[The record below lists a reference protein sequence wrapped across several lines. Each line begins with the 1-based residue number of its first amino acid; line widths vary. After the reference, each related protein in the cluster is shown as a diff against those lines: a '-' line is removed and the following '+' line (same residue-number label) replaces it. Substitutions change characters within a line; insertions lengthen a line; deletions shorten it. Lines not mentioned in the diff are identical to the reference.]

1 VIIIDRA
8 LEQRER
14 EQAPIRVALAGAGY
28 MGRGIALEMLL
39 RKTGMRL
46 AAVGNRTLADAQRA
60 FSDAGVDSVRSVGGL
75 DELEAAVEAGVPA
88 VTDDVLSICR
98 CTNIDV
104 VVEATGEVEVGA
116 RTAVEAIEHGKHVV
130 LMNAE
135 LDATIGPI
143 LKQRADAA
151 SVVITD
157 TDGDEPGVAMNLY
170 RYVKALGFEPVL
182 AGNIKG
188 FIDRHRTPATQADFA
203 ARHNQKPPMIT
214 SFADGTKLSME
225 ATILAN
231 ATGFGVTQR
240 GMEGPSYGDVR
251 EMVGHFD
258 HDRLLAGGVVDYVLG
273 AEPGTGAFVVGYGDN
288 PIRAQYMSYF
298 KMGEGPLYLWYQP
311 WHLPNFDLPLTVAR
325 AALFGDAA
333 VAPLG
338 APSCEVVTVAKRDL
352 APGDVLDGIGGFDCY
367 GTIENASTARAEDL
381 LPMGLS
387 EGCRVTRALRMDE
400 AVSFGDVELPSDRIS
415 DALWNEQLA
424 LFERTGSRSTLTG

>member
-1 VIIIDRA
+1 VIILDRA
-8 LEQRER
+8 LEERER
-14 EQAPIRVALAGAGY
+14 DHAPIRVAIVGAGY

-39 RKTGMRL
+39 RTTGMRL
-46 AAVGNRTLADAQRA
+46 VAVANRSRAEAERA
-60 FSDAGVDSVRSVGGL
+60 FRDAGVETVRNVGSHE
-75 DELEAAVEAGVPA
+75 ELEAALEDDVPA
-88 VTDDVLSICR
+88 VTADALSVCR
-98 CTNIDV
+98 CDGIDV
-104 VVEATGEVEVGA
+104 VVEATGEVEFGA
-116 RTAVEAIEHGKHVV
+116 RTAAEAISYGKHVV

-151 SVVITD
+151 GVVFTD

-170 RYVKALGFEPVL
+170 RYVTSLGFRPVL

-188 FIDRHRTPATQADFA
+188 FIDPHRTPATQADFA

-231 ATGFGVTQR
+231 ATGFGVTRR
-240 GMEGPSYGDVR
+240 GMEGPSYAHVR

-258 HDRLLAGGVVDYVLG
+258 LGRLLEGGVVDYVLG

-298 KMGEGPLYLWYQP
+298 KMGDGPLYLWYQP

-333 VAPLG
+333 VTPLDG
-338 APSCEVVTVAKRDL
+338 PRCEVIAVAKRDL
-352 APGDVLDGIGGFDCY
+352 PEGHDLDGIGGFDSY
-367 GTIENASTARAEDL
+367 GTIENATVARAENL
-381 LPMGLS
+381 LPMGLAG
-387 EGCRVTRALRMDE
+387 GCRLIRAVALDE
-400 AVSFGDVELPSDRIS
+400 PISFDHVERPPDRLV
-415 DALWNEQLA
+415 DALWNEQLE
-424 LFERTGSRSTLTG
+424 LFTGSIASR

>member
-1 VIIIDRA
+1 
-8 LEQRER
+8 
-14 EQAPIRVALAGAGY
+14 
-28 MGRGIALEMLL
+28 
-39 RKTGMRL
+39 
-46 AAVGNRTLADAQRA
+46 
-60 FSDAGVDSVRSVGGL
+60 
-75 DELEAAVEAGVPA
+75 
-88 VTDDVLSICR
+88 
-98 CTNIDV
+98 
-104 VVEATGEVEVGA
+104 
-116 RTAVEAIEHGKHVV
+116 
-130 LMNAE
+130 
-135 LDATIGPI
+135 
-143 LKQRADAA
+143 
-151 SVVITD
+151 
-157 TDGDEPGVAMNLY
+157 
-170 RYVKALGFEPVL
+170 
-182 AGNIKG
+182 
-188 FIDRHRTPATQADFA
+188 
-203 ARHNQKPPMIT
+203 
-214 SFADGTKLSME
+214 
-225 ATILAN
+225 
-231 ATGFGVTQR
+231 
-240 GMEGPSYGDVR
+240 
-251 EMVGHFD
+251 MVGHFD

>member
-1 VIIIDRA
+1 MIIVDRA
-8 LEQRER
+8 LEERER
-14 EQAPIRVALAGAGY
+14 EQAPIRVAIVGAGY
-28 MGRGIALEMLL
+28 MGRGIALEILL

-46 AAVGNRTLADAQRA
+46 VAVANRTLAEAERA
-60 FSDAGVDSVRSVGGL
+60 FHEAGVDAVRSVGSL
-75 DELEAAVEAGVPA
+75 DELEAAVAEGVPA
-88 VTDDVLSICR
+88 ATDDVLSVCR
-98 CTNIDV
+98 CDGVDV
-104 VVEATGEVEVGA
+104 VVEATGEVEFGA
-116 RTAVEAIEHGKHVV
+116 RTAIEAIEHGKHVV

-151 SVVITD
+151 GVVITD
-157 TDGDEPGVAMNLY
+157 TDGDEPGVAMNLV

-188 FIDRHRTPATQADFA
+188 FIDRHRTPATQAEFA

-231 ATGFGVTQR
+231 ATGFGVTRR
-240 GMEGPSYGDVR
+240 GMEGPSYGHVR
-251 EMVGHFD
+251 DMVGHFD
-258 HDRLLAGGVVDYVLG
+258 LDRLLEGGLVDYVLG

-298 KMGEGPLYLWYQP
+298 KMGDGPLYLWYQP

-333 VAPLG
+333 VAPIG
-338 APSCEVVTVAKRDL
+338 GPSCEVVAVAKRDL

-367 GTIENASTARAEDL
+367 GEIENSATARSDDL
-381 LPMGLS
+381 LPMGLTRDCAVVRPVS
-387 EGCRVTRALRMDE
+387 QDTPLTFADVDVPEGRLV
-400 AVSFGDVELPSDRIS
+400 
-415 DALWNEQLA
+415 DALWTEQRSLA
-424 LFERTGSRSTLTG
+424 EHALR

>member
-1 VIIIDRA
+1 VIIVDRA
-8 LEQRER
+8 LEERER
-14 EQAPIRVALAGAGY
+14 EQAPVRVAIAGAGY
-28 MGRGIALEMLL
+28 MGRGIALEILL

-46 AAVGNRTLADAQRA
+46 VAVANRTLAEAERA
-60 FSDAGVDSVRSVGGL
+60 FHDAGVDAVRSVGSL
-75 DELEAAVEAGVPA
+75 DELESAVADGVPA
-88 VTDDVLSICR
+88 ATDDVLSVCR
-98 CTNIDV
+98 CSGVDV

-116 RTAVEAIEHGKHVV
+116 RTAVAAIEHGKHVV

-135 LDATIGPI
+135 LDATIGPV

-151 SVVITD
+151 GVVITD
-157 TDGDEPGVAMNLY
+157 TDGDEPGVAMNLV
-170 RYVKALGFEPVL
+170 RYVKTLGFEPVL

-188 FIDRHRTPATQADFA
+188 FIDRHRTPATQAEFA

-240 GMEGPSYGDVR
+240 GMEGPSYGHVR
-251 EMVGHFD
+251 EMTGHFD
-258 HDRLLAGGVVDYVLG
+258 LDRLLEGGLVDYVLG

-298 KMGEGPLYLWYQP
+298 KMGDGPLYLWYQP

-333 VAPLG
+333 VAPIG
-338 APSCEVVTVAKRDL
+338 GPSCEVVAVAKRDL

-367 GTIENASTARAEDL
+367 GEIDNSGTARSEDL
-381 LPMGLS
+381 LPMGLTRDCVVVRAVAQDTPLTFADVDVPEGRLVDTLWS
-387 EGCRVTRALRMDE
+387 EQRSLAEHALR
-400 AVSFGDVELPSDRIS
+400 
-415 DALWNEQLA
+415 
-424 LFERTGSRSTLTG
+424 

>member
-1 VIIIDRA
+1 MIIVDRA
-8 LEQRER
+8 LEERER
-14 EQAPIRVALAGAGY
+14 EQAPIRVAIVGAGY
-28 MGRGIALEMLL
+28 MGRGIALEILL

-46 AAVGNRTLADAQRA
+46 VAVANRTLAEAERA
-60 FSDAGVDSVRSVGGL
+60 FHDAGVDAVRSVGRL
-75 DELEAAVEAGVPA
+75 DELEAAVAEGVPA
-88 VTDDVLSICR
+88 ATDDVLSVCR
-98 CTNIDV
+98 CDGVDV
-104 VVEATGEVEVGA
+104 VVEATGEVEFGA
-116 RTAVEAIEHGKHVV
+116 RTAIEAIEHGKHVV

-151 SVVITD
+151 GVVITD
-157 TDGDEPGVAMNLY
+157 TDGDEPGVAMNLV

-188 FIDRHRTPATQADFA
+188 FIDRHRTPATQAEFA

-231 ATGFGVTQR
+231 ATGFGVTRR
-240 GMEGPSYGDVR
+240 GMEGPSYGHVR
-251 EMVGHFD
+251 DMVGHFD
-258 HDRLLAGGVVDYVLG
+258 LDRLLEGGLVDYVLG

-298 KMGEGPLYLWYQP
+298 KMGDGPLYLWYQP

-333 VAPLG
+333 VAPIG
-338 APSCEVVTVAKRDL
+338 GPSCEVVAVAKRDL
-352 APGDVLDGIGGFDCY
+352 APGNVLDGIGGFDCY
-367 GTIENASTARAEDL
+367 GEIENSATARSDDL
-381 LPMGLS
+381 LPMGLTRDCVVVRPVAQDTPLS
-387 EGCRVTRALRMDE
+387 FADVDVPEGRLV
-400 AVSFGDVELPSDRIS
+400 
-415 DALWNEQLA
+415 DALWTEQRSLA
-424 LFERTGSRSTLTG
+424 EHALR

>member
-1 VIIIDRA
+1 VIIVDRA
-8 LEQRER
+8 LEERER
-14 EQAPIRVALAGAGY
+14 EQAPIRVAIVGAGY
-28 MGRGIALEMLL
+28 MGRGIALEILL

-46 AAVGNRTLADAQRA
+46 VAVANRTLAEAERA
-60 FSDAGVDSVRSVGGL
+60 FHEAGVDAVRSVGSL
-75 DELEAAVEAGVPA
+75 DELEAAVAEGVPA
-88 VTDDVLSICR
+88 ATDDVLSVCR
-98 CTNIDV
+98 CDGVDV
-104 VVEATGEVEVGA
+104 VVEATGEVEFGA
-116 RTAVEAIEHGKHVV
+116 RTAIEAIGHGKHVV

-151 SVVITD
+151 GVVITD
-157 TDGDEPGVAMNLY
+157 TDGDEPGVAMNLV

-188 FIDRHRTPATQADFA
+188 FIDRHRTPATQAEFA

-231 ATGFGVTQR
+231 ATGFGVTRR
-240 GMEGPSYGDVR
+240 GMEGPSYGHVR
-251 EMVGHFD
+251 DMVGHFD
-258 HDRLLAGGVVDYVLG
+258 LDRLLEGGLVDYVLG

-298 KMGEGPLYLWYQP
+298 KMGDGPLYLWYQP

-333 VAPLG
+333 VAPIG
-338 APSCEVVTVAKRDL
+338 GPSCEVVAVAKRDL

-367 GTIENASTARAEDL
+367 GEIENSATARSDDL
-381 LPMGLS
+381 LPMGLTRDCAVVRPVS
-387 EGCRVTRALRMDE
+387 QDTPLTFADVDVPEGRLVDTFWTEQRSLAEHALR
-400 AVSFGDVELPSDRIS
+400 
-415 DALWNEQLA
+415 
-424 LFERTGSRSTLTG
+424 

>member
-1 VIIIDRA
+1 MIIVDRA
-8 LEQRER
+8 LEERER
-14 EQAPIRVALAGAGY
+14 EQAPIRVAIAGAGY

-39 RKTGMRL
+39 RRTGMRL
-46 AAVGNRTLADAQRA
+46 VAVANRTLAEAERA
-60 FSDAGVDSVRSVGGL
+60 FHDAGVDTVRSVGHL
-75 DELEAAVEAGVPA
+75 DELEAAVAEDVPA
-88 VTDDVLSICR
+88 ATDDVLSVCR
-98 CTNIDV
+98 CSGVDV

-116 RTAVEAIEHGKHVV
+116 RTALEAIEHGKHVV

-151 SVVITD
+151 GVVITD
-157 TDGDEPGVAMNLY
+157 TDGDEPGVAMNLV

-188 FIDRHRTPATQADFA
+188 FIDRHRTPATQAEFA

-240 GMEGPSYGDVR
+240 GMEGPSYGHVR
-251 EMVGHFD
+251 DMVGHFD
-258 HDRLLAGGVVDYVLG
+258 LERLLEGGIVDYVLG

-298 KMGEGPLYLWYQP
+298 KMGDGPLYLWYQP

-333 VAPLG
+333 VAPIG
-338 APSCEVVTVAKRDL
+338 APSCEVVAVAKRDL

-367 GTIENASTARAEDL
+367 GEIENSAAAQADDL
-381 LPMGLS
+381 LPMGL
-387 EGCRVTRALRMDE
+387 TRDCVVVRAVGQDRPLTFADVDVPDGRLVDTLWAEQRSLAEHALR
-400 AVSFGDVELPSDRIS
+400 
-415 DALWNEQLA
+415 
-424 LFERTGSRSTLTG
+424 

>member
-1 VIIIDRA
+1 MIIVDRA
-8 LEQRER
+8 LEERER
-14 EQAPIRVALAGAGY
+14 EQAPIRVAIVGAGY
-28 MGRGIALEMLL
+28 MGRGIALEILL

-46 AAVGNRTLADAQRA
+46 VAVANRTLAEAERA
-60 FSDAGVDSVRSVGGL
+60 FREAGVDAVRRVGGL
-75 DELEAAVEAGVPA
+75 DELEAAVAEGVPA
-88 VTDDVLSICR
+88 ATDDVLSVCR
-98 CTNIDV
+98 CDGVDV
-104 VVEATGEVEVGA
+104 VVEATGEVEFGA
-116 RTAVEAIEHGKHVV
+116 RTAIEAIGHGKHVV

-151 SVVITD
+151 GVVITD
-157 TDGDEPGVAMNLY
+157 TDGDEPGVAMNLV
-170 RYVKALGFEPVL
+170 RYVRALGFEPVL

-188 FIDRHRTPATQADFA
+188 FIDRHRTPATQAEFA

-231 ATGFGVTQR
+231 ATGFGVTRR
-240 GMEGPSYGDVR
+240 GMEGPSYGHVR
-251 EMVGHFD
+251 DMVGHFD
-258 HDRLLAGGVVDYVLG
+258 LDRLLEGGLVDYVLG

-298 KMGEGPLYLWYQP
+298 KMGDGPLYLWYQP

-333 VAPLG
+333 VAPIG
-338 APSCEVVTVAKRDL
+338 GPSCEVVAVAKRDL

-367 GTIENASTARAEDL
+367 GEIENSATARSDDL
-381 LPMGLS
+381 LPMGLTRDCAVVRPVS
-387 EGCRVTRALRMDE
+387 QDTPLTFADVDVPEGRLV
-400 AVSFGDVELPSDRIS
+400 
-415 DALWNEQLA
+415 DALWTEQRSLA
-424 LFERTGSRSTLTG
+424 EHALR

>member
-1 VIIIDRA
+1 VIIVDRA
-8 LEQRER
+8 LEERER
-14 EQAPIRVALAGAGY
+14 EQAPIRVAIAGAGY

-39 RKTGMRL
+39 RRTGMRL
-46 AAVGNRTLADAQRA
+46 VAVANRTLAEAERA
-60 FSDAGVDSVRSVGGL
+60 FHDAGVDTVRSVGSL
-75 DELEAAVEAGVPA
+75 DELEAAVAEDVPA
-88 VTDDVLSICR
+88 ATDDVLSVCR
-98 CTNIDV
+98 CNGVDV

-116 RTAVEAIEHGKHVV
+116 RTALEAIEHGKHVV

-151 SVVITD
+151 GVVITD
-157 TDGDEPGVAMNLY
+157 TDGDEPGVAMNLV

-188 FIDRHRTPATQADFA
+188 FIDRHRTPATQAEFA

-240 GMEGPSYGDVR
+240 GMEGPSYGHVR
-251 EMVGHFD
+251 DMVGHFD
-258 HDRLLAGGVVDYVLG
+258 LERLLEGGIVDYVLG

-298 KMGEGPLYLWYQP
+298 KMGDGPLYLWYQP

-333 VAPLG
+333 VAPIG
-338 APSCEVVTVAKRDL
+338 APSCEVVAVAKRDL

-367 GTIENASTARAEDL
+367 GEIENSAAARSDDL
-381 LPMGLS
+381 LPMGLTRDCVVVRAVGQDTPLTFADVDVP
-387 EGCRVTRALRMDE
+387 EGRLVDTLWAEQRSLAEHALR
-400 AVSFGDVELPSDRIS
+400 
-415 DALWNEQLA
+415 
-424 LFERTGSRSTLTG
+424 